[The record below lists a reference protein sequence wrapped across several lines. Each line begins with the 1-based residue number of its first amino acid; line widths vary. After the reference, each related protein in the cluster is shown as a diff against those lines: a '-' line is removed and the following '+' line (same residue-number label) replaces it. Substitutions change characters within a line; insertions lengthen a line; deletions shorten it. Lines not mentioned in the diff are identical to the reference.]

1 MMNTNHFYCT
11 EARSRQTRDDV
22 YRIRYDCYRRD
33 NSIDPNF
40 YERFSDALDDSP
52 NHFSYLLGSTEEAL
66 ATVRMSVVRPDLNWT
81 QSPALHVYGD
91 CPAFQSIAS
100 ESYVEASRL
109 CFAPQARPNSFISLL
124 GNMAALA
131 EFYSVRWLVAC
142 PRLEQAKT
150 YERLFGFKPM
160 AEPRTYYGVRFTAQL
175 LAVSLDQLRSHVR
188 HDRRMFQSWVSA
200 LAEASQELPLEELA
214 FA

>member
-1 MMNTNHFYCT
+1 MNTSTHFCT
-11 EARSRQTRDDV
+11 AAHTNQTRDEV

-33 NSIDPNF
+33 NSIDPNPS
-40 YERFSDALDDSP
+40 ERFSDAFDDSP
-52 NHFSYLLGSTEEAL
+52 NHFSFLLGSTEESL
-66 ATVRMSVVRPDLNWT
+66 ATVRISVVRPDLGWK

-91 CPAFQSIAS
+91 SPALQSIAS

-109 CFAPQARPNSFISLL
+109 CFAPQARPNTFISLL

-142 PRLEQAKT
+142 PRIEQAKT
-150 YERLFGFKPM
+150 YQRLFGFTPI
-160 AEPRTYYGVRFTAQL
+160 AEPRTYYGVRFTTQL

-188 HDRRMFQSWVSA
+188 HDRRMFQSWAHA
-200 LAEASQELPLEELA
+200 LSEASQELPMAELA
-214 FA
+214 VA